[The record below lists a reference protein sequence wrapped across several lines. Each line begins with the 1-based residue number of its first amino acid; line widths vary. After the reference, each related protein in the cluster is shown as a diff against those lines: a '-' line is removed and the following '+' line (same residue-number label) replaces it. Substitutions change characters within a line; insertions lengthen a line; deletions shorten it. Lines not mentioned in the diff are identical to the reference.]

1 MGFEEGKVY
10 RLTDGRSTFT
20 IGVAAAPETRR
31 KGLSGRP
38 FMARGHG
45 LLFVFEEAA
54 PQTMWMVDMRF
65 PLDIVW
71 MDGDMRITKIE
82 RGAEPC
88 IIANSA
94 CQRFPSGSPVKF
106 AIELNAGDAAA
117 LGLAVGSTLREA

>member
-1 MGFEEGKVY
+1 MY
-10 RLTDGRSTFT
+10 RLTDGKSTFT
-20 IGVAAAPETRR
+20 IGAVVSPESRR
-31 KGLSGRP
+31 RGLSGRP

-45 LLFVFEEAA
+45 LLFVFDAVE
-54 PQTMWMVDMRF
+54 QQSMWMVDMRF

-88 IIANSA
+88 MVANSA

-106 AIELNAGDAAA
+106 AIEFNVGDADA
-117 LGLAVGSTLREA
+117 LGLVVGAQLREA